1 MSSNGRP
8 YVLRDGASPIQTLAL
23 SDRATNLEDIE
34 RRLKLDIL
42 DEARRYGGMILTH
55 DEVNGQEIIPTWV
68 SVDETSI
75 QTPKEVWE
83 EVKEKGWRVEY
94 WRIPI
99 APDRPIEVSSTILCD
114 LRELTR
120 KDNYLDAYMSVLQ
133 KADPLTT
140 SLVFNCGMGVVRSKP
155 TLPLAEAERS

>member
-1 MSSNGRP
+1 M
-8 YVLRDGASPIQTLAL
+8 LRDASAPFSTLTL

-55 DEVNGQEIIPTWV
+55 DEVNGQETIPTWV
-68 SVDETSI
+68 SVDEASI

-83 EVKEKGWRVEY
+83 EVKNQGWRVEY
-94 WRIPI
+94 WRVPI
-99 APDRPIEVSSTILCD
+99 APDRPIEVSVSWPLDIANVQ
-114 LRELTR
+114 
-120 KDNYLDAYMSVLQ
+120 DNYLDAYVSILRD
-133 KADPLTT
+133 ADPLTT

-155 TLPLAEAERS
+155 FFERIRLQLI